1 MGKVPTITIDKTD
14 GAQVYLGKNALDVEL
29 VSSKTSELN
38 ISVPDATGDYVSHN
52 QLFSWLTII
61 NLIIII

>member
-52 QLFSWLTII
+52 QLFS
-61 NLIIII
+61 